1 MAKKTSP
8 RSFAQRL
15 RAFADD
21 IPKQQNEIKKE
32 FARECLVTVIGD
44 TPVDT
49 GQARG
54 NWIVTIDSKDDKT
67 LLPGPFGPSKY
78 SARSGYSTKG
88 SKTRGGDQAITL
100 GLNKIRT
107 VKPGQKIELQN
118 NLPYIARLDE
128 GYSSQAP
135 ANFFKIAIEK
145 ARAIIKRQKIRYG
158 VK

>member
-1 MAKKTSP
+1 MAKRTSP

-32 FARECLVTVIGD
+32 FARECLVTVVGD

-54 NWIVTIDSKDDKT
+54 NWIVTIDSVDTTT
-67 LLPGPFGPSKY
+67 LVPGPFGPSKY
-78 SARSGYSTKG
+78 RASSNYSTQG

-100 GLNKIRT
+100 GLNKIRN
-107 VKPGQKIELQN
+107 VKVGQKINLQN

-128 GYSSQAP
+128 GYSTQAP
-135 ANFFKIAIEK
+135 ANFFKLAIDK
-145 ARAIIKRQKIRYG
+145 ARAIIKKQKIRYG